1 MYICKSI
8 TYIVRKCTKIIDRYG
23 NVWIHDIFNQK
34 NWQPICVHYS
44 ETFILF
50 FKKGFEMP
58 INFFARVLQSHLR
71 AHNANTG
78 NSITSRDYSAN
89 RIENLVTIFVL
100 RKPNWKFETK
110 SNFKMKHI
118 LLKTK
123 RMSRFSRK
131 IAFSIQNLTI
141 FNY

>member
-1 MYICKSI
+1 MEMYEYMIFS
-8 TYIVRKCTKIIDRYG
+8 TK
-23 NVWIHDIFNQK
+23 K

-71 AHNANTG
+71 AHNANTS

-89 RIENLVTIFVL
+89 RIENLVTMFVL
-100 RKPNWKFETK
+100 RKPN
-110 SNFKMKHI
+110 
-118 LLKTK
+118 
-123 RMSRFSRK
+123 
-131 IAFSIQNLTI
+131 
-141 FNY
+141 